1 MKSEVRSQKSE
12 AVRPRDDAS
21 RKGTRTKRVRSYFCN
36 GDLSTPPKI
45 FCLKRRVF
53 RPNYFDKN
61 VLRMNLLKILQKFP
75 FGFLFI
81 RSLCLNSLFD
91 KFKIIL
97 ILLLVTNLISC
108 GKITE
113 TAIKL
118 NLNVSRIS
126 KIQTKGK
133 IDRQVYLKG
142 TVESQAPFLET
153 GAYELTDDTGSIWIF
168 TTAELPEVGTE
179 ITIKGKIS
187 YQSIVVPE
195 LGNQDVGD
203 FYVEEIE
210 RVEVQNQN
218 QE

>member
-1 MKSEVRSQKSE
+1 MRTREAINEVRSQKSE
-12 AVRPRDDAS
+12 I
-21 RKGTRTKRVRSYFCN
+21 RSYFFKE
-36 GDLSTPPKI
+36 DLSKPPKI
-45 FCLKRRVF
+45 FRLKKWGF

-61 VLRMNLLKILQKFP
+61 VLKMNLFRILQKFP

-81 RSLCLNSLFD
+81 RSFCLNPLFN
-91 KFKIIL
+91 KFKTIL

-142 TVESQAPFLET
+142 TVGSQAPFLET

-168 TTAELPEVGTE
+168 TTAELPEVGKE

-210 RVEVQNQN
+210 RVEVENQN
-218 QE
+218 QEENEQQ

>member
-1 MKSEVRSQKSE
+1 MSKV
-12 AVRPRDDAS
+12 
-21 RKGTRTKRVRSYFCN
+21 
-36 GDLSTPPKI
+36 PKI
-45 FCLKRRVF
+45 FSLKRRGF

-61 VLRMNLLKILQKFP
+61 VLRINLLRILHNFP
-75 FGFLFI
+75 FSFLFI
-81 RSLCLNSLFD
+81 RSFCLNPFFN
-91 KFKIIL
+91 KFKTIL
-97 ILLLVTNLISC
+97 ILLLVTGLISC

-126 KIQTKGK
+126 QIQTKGK

-142 TVESQAPFLET
+142 TVESKAPFLET

-210 RVEVQNQN
+210 RVEVENQN
-218 QE
+218 QEENEQQ

>member
-1 MKSEVRSQKSE
+1 MR
-12 AVRPRDDAS
+12 
-21 RKGTRTKRVRSYFCN
+21 TRLPTKKALGMNYIQ
-36 GDLSTPPKI
+36 I
-45 FCLKRRVF
+45 FQRFMSCF
-53 RPNYFDKN
+53 
-61 VLRMNLLKILQKFP
+61 
-75 FGFLFI
+75 FL
-81 RSLCLNSLFD
+81 LNSYLLNPLFE

-133 IDRQVYLKG
+133 IERQVYLKG
-142 TVESQAPFLET
+142 TVEGQAPFLET

-179 ITIKGKIS
+179 ITIKGKIR

-210 RVEVQNQN
+210 RVEVENQN